1 MLEEE
6 KIKNFRI
13 DLNQERDLSNEEI
26 NDKYAS
32 GDIRIV
38 TEQSRFQLNIVPTIV
53 ESEDYILD
61 PEFQRR
67 HRWSNAKKSR
77 LIESFIMNVP
87 VPPIFL
93 YETEFSVYEV
103 MDGLQRLTAIY
114 EFYKDR
120 FPLTNLEEWSELN
133 GRTYSQLP
141 KQVKR
146 GIDRRYLSSM
156 ILLKETARDPKE
168 ENRLKQLVFERINS
182 GGEPLDDQE
191 KRNALYN
198 GDLNRL
204 CIKLARTDSFCK
216 LWNIPLDP
224 DDEMSL
230 VENPLYKKMTDVE
243 LVLRFFAFR
252 QINLWERMTLTKF
265 LDLYL
270 MKGNEFPKKVYENLS
285 ETFIKTVDLIYKV
298 LGEDALYLY
307 RKRNGKWIV
316 YNRPTKVL
324 YDTIMQVFSK
334 HLEFDKVL
342 IRKSL
347 EIRDGLQE
355 FYEVNYQLFE
365 GRNTGKTDVIKRIE
379 VFDQYLQKF
388 LTEE

>member
-6 KIKNFRI
+6 KILDFRI
-13 DLNQERDLSNEEI
+13 DLNQEKELSDEEI

-67 HRWSNAKKSR
+67 HRWSNTKKSK

-114 EFYKDR
+114 EFYKDK
-120 FPLTNLEEWSELN
+120 FALTNLEEWSELN

-141 KQVKR
+141 KQIKR

-216 LWNIPLDP
+216 LWNIPLNP

-230 VENPLYKKMTDVE
+230 IENPLYKKMTDVE

-270 MKGNEFPKKVYENLS
+270 MKGNEFSDKTQGNLS
-285 ETFIKTVDLIYKV
+285 EIFIKTVDLIYTV

-334 HLEFDKVL
+334 YLEFDTVL

-347 EIRDGLQE
+347 EIRDGLQD
-355 FYEVNYQLFE
+355 FFEVNYQLFE

-379 VFDQYLQKF
+379 VFDQYLRKF

>member
-6 KIKNFRI
+6 KILDFRI
-13 DLNQERDLSNEEI
+13 NLNEERDLSDEEI

-53 ESEDYILD
+53 DSEDYILD

-114 EFYKDR
+114 EFYKDK
-120 FPLTNLEEWSELN
+120 FALTNLEEWSELN

-182 GGEPLDDQE
+182 GGEPLDEQE

-204 CIKLARTDSFCK
+204 CINLSRTDSFCK
-216 LWNIPLDP
+216 LWNIPLDS

-270 MKGNEFPKKVYENLS
+270 MKGNEFPEKVYENLS
-285 ETFIKTVDLIYKV
+285 EIFMKTVDLVYNV

-334 HLEFDKVL
+334 YLEFDTVL

-379 VFDQYLQKF
+379 VFEQYLRKF

>member
-1 MLEEE
+1 MIEEE
-6 KIKNFRI
+6 II
-13 DLNQERDLSNEEI
+13 SELLTDEIETDELSDEEI
-26 NDKYAS
+26 NNKYAS
-32 GDIRIV
+32 GDVRIV

-53 ESEDYILD
+53 KSEDYILD

-67 HRWSNAKKSR
+67 HRWSITKKSR

-93 YETEFSVYEV
+93 YETDFSVYEV
-103 MDGLQRLTAIY
+103 MDGLQRLTAIN
-114 EFYKDR
+114 EFYEDK
-120 FPLTNLEEWSELN
+120 FALTNLEEWKELN
-133 GRTYSQLP
+133 NRKYSQLP
-141 KQVKR
+141 NQIKR
-146 GIDRRYLSSM
+146 GIDRRHLSSM

-168 ENRLKQLVFERINS
+168 EDRLKQLVFERINS

-198 GDLNRL
+198 GNMNRL
-204 CIKLARTDSFCK
+204 CIELARVDSFCK
-216 LWNIPLDP
+216 LWNIPLSS
-224 DDEMSL
+224 DDETSL
-230 VENPLYKKMTDVE
+230 IENPLYKKMTDVE

-252 QINLWERMTLTKF
+252 QIDLWERMTLTRF

-270 MKGNEFPKKVYENLS
+270 IKANDFPEKVHKDLS
-285 ETFIKTVDLIYKV
+285 GIFIETVDLIYNV

-307 RKRNGKWIV
+307 RIRNGKWII

-334 HLEFDKVL
+334 HLDFAKVL
-342 IRKSL
+342 ISKSG

-355 FYEVNYQLFE
+355 FYEINYQLFE

-379 VFDQYLQKF
+379 VFDQYIMKF
-388 LTEE
+388 LTED